1 MCKVSIIVPIYNEEK
16 TLERCLNSLHQQTFS
31 DFEVLL
37 INDGSTDSSLDICEK
52 YEQLDQRF
60 KIFTQENAGPSAARN
75 LGIDRASGEFV
86 YFVDA
91 DDHIEH
97 NAIEKMYD
105 EADYRKADVTICGF
119 YRITDKTITIHEYPY
134 PRGLHEGE
142 ACRKIAIDMLDNM
155 TPPYL
160 PPYAWIRMIRA
171 DLLQKHHLRFAEKV
185 KRNEDYLF
193 ATELHFLIDRLFI
206 IDEPLYNYIES
217 QDSITIN
224 YVKDYWSMAKHIYH
238 ELLDKLPR
246 EAEIF
251 EKLDLMLIK
260 RSVLAFNNACRNQE
274 KDSFKNEIS
283 EIANDEELR
292 QAVKNAPFSNGMKK
306 AGVYFLLMRMKLY
319 GIVKWHYSLKRRINN
334 KKDHSYENY

>member
-1 MCKVSIIVPIYNEEK
+1 MCKVSIIVPIYNEET
-16 TLERCLNSLHQQTFS
+16 TLERCLNSLHKQTFS

-37 INDGSTDSSLDICEK
+37 INDGSTDSSLEICEK
-52 YEQLDQRF
+52 YEKLDERF
-60 KIFTQENAGPSAARN
+60 KVFSQANGGPSAARN
-75 LGIDRASGEFV
+75 LGIDRASGEFI

-97 NAIEKMYD
+97 TAIEKMYD

-119 YRITDKTITIHEYPY
+119 YRITDKKITIHEYPY

-142 ACRKIAIDMLDNM
+142 ACRRIAIDLLDNM
-155 TPPYL
+155 SPPYL

-171 DLLQKHHLRFAEKV
+171 DVLKKHHLRFAEKV

-193 ATELHFLIDRLFI
+193 TTELHFKIDRLFI

-217 QDSITIN
+217 KDSITIN
-224 YVKDYWSMAKHIYH
+224 YVRDYWSMARHIFH
-238 ELLDKLPR
+238 ELFEKLPR

-260 RSVLAFNNACRNQE
+260 RSLLAFNNACRNQE
-274 KDSFKNEIS
+274 KDGFKNEIA
-283 EIANDEELR
+283 EIIKDKDLLEAI
-292 QAVKNAPFSNGMKK
+292 KNTSINTGFKK

-319 GIVKWHYSLKRRINN
+319 GLVKWRYSMKRKVSN
-334 KKDHSYENY
+334 KKDHTYESY